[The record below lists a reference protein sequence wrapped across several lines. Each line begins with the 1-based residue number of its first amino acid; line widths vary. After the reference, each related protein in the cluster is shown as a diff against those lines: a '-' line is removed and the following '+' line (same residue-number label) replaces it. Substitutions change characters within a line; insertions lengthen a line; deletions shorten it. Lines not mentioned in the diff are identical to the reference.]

1 MNRIIYQYLQK
12 NATKAVSIKCLKLIL
27 VVFMVYMSFYSFS
40 QDIHF
45 SQFYNSTTQLNPALC
60 GLYNGTYRFSGIYRN
75 QWANVPVNYNTA
87 KLGVEYKAIQS
98 AKAGNLNIGLSY
110 YYDKA
115 GDSRYTTMLPNLTL
129 GYSKT
134 FGKSISH
141 TIGIA
146 ITSGIIYKQIS
157 YAALQFDAQ
166 YNGEFYDANAPS
178 FENAGIAKNTVLDVG
193 SGLVYQI
200 EKNKKWSF
208 QLGYSVAHINRPN
221 YSFLGNSDIKLNM
234 RHTIHGK
241 FGIALGKKTSTQIQL
256 VYQRQDS
263 KQEFVAGFVF
273 KNQLSTNLK
282 NSIILYYGPFYR
294 VNDAAIVLVGIEYNS
309 LNIGF
314 SYDINTSS
322 FLKGTNTY
330 GATELSVQYVLAPIK
345 KIKLDKSICPIF

>member
-1 MNRIIYQYLQK
+1 MKKPIHRNIQKVTTKFISRNHLKQILAGCILCMTIYSY
-12 NATKAVSIKCLKLIL
+12 
-27 VVFMVYMSFYSFS
+27 S

-45 SQFYNSTTQLNPALC
+45 SQFYNNTSQLNPALC
-60 GLYNGTYRFSGIYRN
+60 GIYNGTYRFSGIYRN
-75 QWANVPVNYNTA
+75 QWANVPVNYNTT
-87 KLGVEYKAIQS
+87 KLAIEYKPIQS
-98 AKAGNLNIGLSY
+98 AKAGNLNVGLSY

-115 GDSRYTTMLPNLTL
+115 GDSRYTTMLPNITI

-141 TIGIA
+141 IIGIA
-146 ITSGIIYKQIS
+146 INSGIIYKQIS

-178 FENAGIAKNTVLDVG
+178 FENAGITKNTVLDIG
-193 SGLVYQI
+193 SGIVYQI

-208 QLGYSVAHINRPN
+208 QIGYSVAHINRPN

-234 RHTIHGK
+234 RHSIHGK
-241 FGIALGKKTSTQIQL
+241 IGIALGKKTSTQIQL
-256 VYQRQDS
+256 LYQRQDS

-273 KNQLSTNLK
+273 KNQLSNNIK
-282 NSIILYYGPFYR
+282 NSILFYYGPFYR
-294 VNDAAIVLVGIEYNS
+294 ANDAAIVLVGIEYNS

-322 FLKGTNTY
+322 FLRGTNTY